1 MAETTTTYEVFKR
14 KATSSGSYERHVVNT
29 LAFLPGDDYEPA
41 IFDTLE
47 EAYACAATIG
57 PGYETS
63 IKVVETT
70 VRTVEWL

>member
-14 KATSSGSYERHVVNT
+14 KADSEGNFYLHTIMDAPM
-29 LAFLPGDDYEPA
+29 AFSNDEPA
-41 IFDTLE
+41 IFDNE
-47 EAYACAATIG
+47 DEARACAARLE
-57 PGYETS
+57 PEYETA